1 MAKEYYLHSNHLEH
15 EVRKKLNIPEGR
27 PIMDDDLKKV
37 TQAVFEWEVTGK
49 DAELLY
55 GLTGVKELCVDTSEK
70 PLFLK
75 NMPDLEDLDIKYF
88 GDGEIDCNHFTHL
101 EHLKALCI
109 AGEMMQTIPVINT
122 DSLAKLSSLKELT
135 LFDLKDVDLGFLEQ
149 MTQLESF
156 SCEFI
161 NGIKNVEAIGFLKEL
176 KYLSLVDFDV
186 EDIEFLKPVDN
197 EVELD
202 ICSLWF
208 PEGFDESK
216 LEELNRFKHCQICEL
231 WVGTRQIAFEIN
243 KR

>member
-1 MAKEYYLHSNHLEH
+1 MAKEYYLHNNILEH

-27 PIMDDDLKKV
+27 PIMDDDLRAV
-37 TQAVFEWEVTGK
+37 TQVVFEEEVTGK

-55 GLTGVKELCVDTSEK
+55 ELTGVKELCVDTSEK

-75 NMPDLEDLDIKYF
+75 NMPGLEDLDIKYF
-88 GDGEIDCNHFTHL
+88 GKGAIDCNLFSYL

-135 LFDLKDVDLGFLEQ
+135 LFDLKDADLSFLEQ
-149 MTQLESF
+149 MPQLESF

-161 NGIKNVEAIGFLKEL
+161 NGIKNVEAIGTLKNL

-186 EDIEFLKPVDN
+186 EDLDFLKPIDD

-202 ICSLWF
+202 ICALWL

-216 LEELNRFKHCQICEL
+216 LEELNRFNRCTVCEL
-231 WVGTRQIAFEIN
+231 WAGTRQIAFEIN
-243 KR
+243 KG